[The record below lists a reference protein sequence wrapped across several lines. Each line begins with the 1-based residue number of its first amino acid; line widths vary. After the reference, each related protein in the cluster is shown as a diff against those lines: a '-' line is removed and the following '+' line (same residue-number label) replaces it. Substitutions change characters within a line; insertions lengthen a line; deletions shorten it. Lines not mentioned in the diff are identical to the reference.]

1 MQLIDPLGLVAY
13 LGPVAYPLFLVLFL
27 TLVQIARCTMEVL
40 GYDDSGSQLRIHS
53 VLVLGALGSCVG
65 LLGSLIGVQEVA
77 DAVAMHGDQV
87 DGMTILSG
95 VGITLGSS
103 IFGFLILGI
112 AAVAWLALQWGAGR
126 TSRPEAQMYT
136 ERDIL

>member
-1 MQLIDPLGLVAY
+1 MQLIDS

-27 TLVQIARCTMEVL
+27 TLVQIARCTMEVV

-65 LLGSLIGVQEVA
+65 LLGSLIGVQQVA

-95 VGITLGSS
+95 VGVTTLGPS

-126 TSRPEAQMYT
+126 RAHPEAQMYT

>member
-1 MQLIDPLGLVAY
+1 MTLINSLGL
-13 LGPVAYPLFLVLFL
+13 VAYPLFLVLFL
-27 TLVQIARCTMEVL
+27 TLVQIVRCSMEVA

-65 LLGSLIGVQEVA
+65 LLGSFIGVQEVA
-77 DAVAMHGDQV
+77 NAVALHGDQV
-87 DGMTILSG
+87 DGLTILSG
-95 VGITLGSS
+95 VGITLGPS

-126 TSRPEAQMYT
+126 KSRPGAQMYT
-136 ERDIL
+136 EGDIL